1 MSNTARRVCVC
12 ILFSI
17 VFSSCSKTENRG
29 PDSPSTAST
38 ETPKSSPSE
47 GPPANVVE
55 ASASPVELT
64 SGRSTDALITVKIAP
79 GYHINGNPSSKYQ
92 IATAVEISAS
102 SGITAGKAIYPPAV
116 SKQFSFSPE
125 PIMVYEKEVVIKQAL
140 SAEADAAKGSRT
152 LVAKLRVQPCDDTVC
167 YPPRTLGVSIP
178 VDVK

>member
-1 MSNTARRVCVC
+1 MSKTARQVCVC
-12 ILFSI
+12 AFLLFI
-17 VFSSCSKTENRG
+17 FSSCSKTENRG
-29 PDSPSTAST
+29 PGSPSTAST
-38 ETPKSSPSE
+38 ETPKASPSE

-55 ASASPVELT
+55 ATASPVELT
-64 SGRSTDALITVKIAP
+64 SGRSSDALITVKIAP

-102 SGITAGKAIYPPAV
+102 SGITAGRAIYPPAM

-140 SAEADAAKGSRT
+140 SAEANAAKGSRT